1 MKIINSIKL
10 ESRNT
15 FDPTKPYVEVCLFYV
30 FWVFLLP
37 TVVDWQLC
45 MPVSRVPVSSGH
57 TFISTELISKPLAA
71 GLILSP
77 NQGR

>member
-45 MPVSRVPVSSGH
+45 MPVSRINVSSRH
-57 TFISTELISKPLAA
+57 TFISTELILKPRAA
-71 GLILSP
+71 GLPIQK
-77 NQGR
+77 NQ